1 MKARTLNMLEVMA
14 EFISKN
20 FPQGK
25 AVELGIG
32 FQTKVALK
40 LMELGYDVLAVDWNE
55 KAIENARKLGIN
67 AVKDNLFSP
76 RLELYRDAVVL
87 YSVRPTPEIMRPI
100 LELSRRTG
108 VPAVILPL
116 SGDTV
121 PRGFKLTNHGNL
133 AIYVYNPRTK

>member
-1 MKARTLNMLEVMA
+1 MLEGMA
-14 EFISKN
+14 KFISKN
-20 FPQGK
+20 FPKGK

-55 KAIENARKLGIN
+55 KAVENARRLGIN
-67 AVKDNLFSP
+67 AVRDDLFSP

-100 LELSRRTG
+100 AELSHRTG
-108 VPAVILPL
+108 IPVVILPL

-121 PRGFKLTNHGNL
+121 PRGFRLINHGNL
-133 AIYVYNPRTK
+133 AIYVYKPRTK